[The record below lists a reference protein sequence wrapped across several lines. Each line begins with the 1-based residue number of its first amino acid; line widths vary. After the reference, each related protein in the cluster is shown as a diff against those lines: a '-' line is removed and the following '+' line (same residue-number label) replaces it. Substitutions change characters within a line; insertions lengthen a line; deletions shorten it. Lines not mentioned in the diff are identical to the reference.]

1 MSPMSTRRSKR
12 ETVVP
17 ERRTARSSYVRSRS
31 FRTNRRVETTQDT
44 RSDIDLLFR
53 REAGRAVAAL
63 IRATGSFDLAE
74 DAVQDAF
81 VQALR
86 TWPERGVPNNPAA
99 WIILTARNKA
109 IDRLRRER
117 VGAAK
122 TGEAEEL
129 RALERLGNDL
139 QQFPDERLRLI
150 FTCCHPALPMEARV
164 ALTLRTVG
172 GLSSR
177 EIARAFLLT
186 EQAVQ
191 QRLVRA
197 KRKIRDAGIPY
208 RVPPQELLPE
218 RLSGVLAV
226 LYLIFNEGYA
236 STEGELLRIELCDE
250 AIWLVRVVDRL
261 MPGEPETMGLLA
273 LMLLQHSRRDARVDE
288 KGDLVLLED
297 QDRARWDQEMI
308 DEGLAKIDA
317 AIAAKCPGPYQV
329 QAAIA
334 ALHARAPRPEDTDW
348 PQIATL
354 YRGLRV
360 MWPSPVIELNRAVAV
375 AMADGP
381 DAGLALMEPLA
392 DELDRYH
399 LFHAARADLLRRSG
413 RTSEAQVAYRRALDL
428 VTNPV
433 ERKYLM
439 KRVSQA

>member
-1 MSPMSTRRSKR
+1 LG
-12 ETVVP
+12 
-17 ERRTARSSYVRSRS
+17 
-31 FRTNRRVETTQDT
+31 QDL
-44 RSDIDLLFR
+44 DLLFR

-63 IRATGSFDLAE
+63 IRATGSFELAE
-74 DAVQDAF
+74 EAVQDAF

-86 TWPERGVPNNPAA
+86 TWPSRGIPDNPAG
-99 WIILTARNKA
+99 WIVLTARNKA
-109 IDRLRRER
+109 IDRLRRDR
-117 VGAAK
+117 VGVAK
-122 TGEAEEL
+122 AGEAEEL
-129 RALERLGNDL
+129 RALERLGDDV
-139 QQFPDERLRLI
+139 QQIPDERLRLI
-150 FTCCHPALPMEARV
+150 FTCCHPALPMEARI

-177 EIARAFLLT
+177 EIARAFLLS

-197 KRKIRDAGIPY
+197 KRKIRAAGIPY
-208 RVPPQELLPE
+208 RVPPRDLLPE

-236 STEGELLRIELCDE
+236 STEGELVRVELCDE

-261 MPGEPETMGLLA
+261 MPGQAETMGLLSM
-273 LMLLQHSRRDARVDE
+273 MLLHHSRRDARVDAG
-288 KGDLVLLED
+288 GDLVLLED

-308 DEGLAKIDA
+308 DEGLALLDA
-317 AIAAKCPGPYQV
+317 AMEFRRPGPYQV

-354 YRGLRV
+354 YRGLTA

-381 DAGLALMEPLA
+381 DAGLALMAPLA
-392 DELDRYH
+392 NHLDRYQH
-399 LFHAARADLLRRSG
+399 FHSARADLLRRGG
-413 RTSEAQVAYRRALDL
+413 RTSEARLAYQRALDL
-428 VTNPV
+428 ATNTV
-433 ERKYLM
+433 ERSYLM
-439 KRVSQA
+439 RRLSEA

>member
-1 MSPMSTRRSKR
+1 
-12 ETVVP
+12 
-17 ERRTARSSYVRSRS
+17 
-31 FRTNRRVETTQDT
+31 
-44 RSDIDLLFR
+44 L
-53 REAGRAVAAL
+53 L

-74 DAVQDAF
+74 EAVQDAF

-99 WIILTARNKA
+99 WIVLTARNKA

-117 VGAAK
+117 VGAVK
-122 TGEAEEL
+122 AEQAVEL
-129 RALERLGNDL
+129 RALEKLGDDAR
-139 QQFPDERLRLI
+139 QIPDERLRLI
-150 FTCCHPALPMEARV
+150 FTCCHPALPMDARV

-208 RVPPQELLPE
+208 RVPPQELMPE
-218 RLSGVLAV
+218 RLSGVLGV
-226 LYLIFNEGYA
+226 LYLVFNEGYA
-236 STEGELLRIELCDE
+236 STEGELLRVELCEE

-261 MPGEPETMGLLA
+261 MPAEAETMGLLS
-273 LMLLQHSRRDARVDE
+273 LMLLQHSRRHARVDGR
-288 KGDLVLLED
+288 GDLVLLED
-297 QDRARWDQEMI
+297 QNRARWDQEMI
-308 DEGLAKIDA
+308 DEGLALIDA
-317 AIAAKCPGPYQV
+317 AVEIRRPGPYQL

-354 YRGLRV
+354 YRGLKA
-360 MWPSPVIELNRAVAV
+360 MWPTPVIELNRAVAV

-381 DAGLALMEPLA
+381 DAGLALMDPLA
-392 DELDRYH
+392 DELNRYH

-413 RTSEAQVAYRRALDL
+413 RTKEAMLAYRRALDL

-439 KRVSQA
+439 RRVMET

>member
-1 MSPMSTRRSKR
+1 MWMRRLRR
-12 ETVVP
+12 ESAVL
-17 ERRTARSSYVRSRS
+17 RQRTAPSSCVRSRIS
-31 FRTNRRVETTQDT
+31 RRDERPDATADT

-74 DAVQDAF
+74 EAVQDAF

-86 TWPERGVPNNPAA
+86 TWPKRGVPNNPAA
-99 WIILTARNKA
+99 WITLTARNKA

-117 VGAAK
+117 AGALKA
-122 TGEAEEL
+122 GQAEEL
-129 RALERLGNDL
+129 RALEGFGDDVHDI
-139 QQFPDERLRLI
+139 PDERLRLI
-150 FTCCHPALPMEARV
+150 FTCCHPALAMEARI

-186 EQAVQ
+186 ESTVQ

-208 RVPPQELLPE
+208 RVPPRELLTE

-226 LYLIFNEGYA
+226 LYLVFNEGYT
-236 STEGELLRIELCDE
+236 STEGELLRVELCDE

-261 MPGEPETMGLLA
+261 MPAEPETMGLLA
-273 LMLLQHSRRDARVDE
+273 LMLLQHSRRQVRVDDN
-288 KGDLVLLED
+288 GDLVLLED
-297 QDRARWDQEMI
+297 QDRSRWDQDMI
-308 DEGLAKIDA
+308 DEGLAIIDA
-317 AIAAKCPGPYQV
+317 AVEMRRPGPYQV

-354 YRGLRV
+354 YRGLKA

-381 DAGLALMEPLA
+381 DAGLALIEPLTE
-392 DELDRYH
+392 ELDRYH

-413 RTSEAQVAYRRALDL
+413 RTSEAKDAYRKALEL
-428 VTNPV
+428 ATNPV
-433 ERKYLM
+433 ERKYLTR
-439 KRVSQA
+439 RVSET

>member
-1 MSPMSTRRSKR
+1 
-12 ETVVP
+12 
-17 ERRTARSSYVRSRS
+17 
-31 FRTNRRVETTQDT
+31 
-44 RSDIDLLFR
+44 L
-53 REAGRAVAAL
+53 L

-74 DAVQDAF
+74 EAVQDAF

-99 WIILTARNKA
+99 WIVLTARNKA

-117 VGAAK
+117 VGAVK
-122 TGEAEEL
+122 AEQAVEL
-129 RALERLGNDL
+129 RALEKLGDDAR
-139 QQFPDERLRLI
+139 QIPDERLRLI
-150 FTCCHPALPMEARV
+150 FTCCHPALPMDARV

-208 RVPPQELLPE
+208 RVPPQELMPE
-218 RLSGVLAV
+218 RLSGVLGV
-226 LYLIFNEGYA
+226 LYLVFNEGYA
-236 STEGELLRIELCDE
+236 STEGELLRVELCEE

-261 MPGEPETMGLLA
+261 MPAEAETMGLLS
-273 LMLLQHSRRDARVDE
+273 LMLLQHSRRHARVDGR
-288 KGDLVLLED
+288 GDLVLLED

-308 DEGLAKIDA
+308 DEGLALIDA
-317 AIAAKCPGPYQV
+317 AVEIRRPGPYQV

-354 YRGLRV
+354 YRGLKA
-360 MWPSPVIELNRAVAV
+360 MWPTPVIELNRAVAV

-381 DAGLALMEPLA
+381 DAGLALMDPLA
-392 DELDRYH
+392 DELDRFH

-413 RTSEAQVAYRRALDL
+413 RTKEAKLAYRRALDL

-439 KRVSQA
+439 RRVKET